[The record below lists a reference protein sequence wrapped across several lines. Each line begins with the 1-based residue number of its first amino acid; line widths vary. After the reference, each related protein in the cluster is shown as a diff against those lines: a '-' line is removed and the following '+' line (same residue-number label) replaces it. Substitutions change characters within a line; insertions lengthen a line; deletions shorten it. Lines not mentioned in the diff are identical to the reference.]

1 MGVNPPFNTP
11 ISGSYVPEDCL
22 FLLKPIH
29 PPHIPVAEKERLI
42 QSGQRHYSE
51 MITHES
57 PVSPVYGDLFSH
69 LTKRYKARLA
79 QDVLNLAERIRCSR
93 PEPVTLVSLARA
105 GTPIGA
111 LVQRALRRLA
121 VDSRHYSIS
130 IIRDRGIDERALA
143 YILHQA
149 QRPAEGVVFID
160 GWTAK
165 GVITQE
171 LKKSIA
177 AWNARHN
184 PQLDDTLHVIADLG
198 GVADVAATHDD
209 YVIPSGILGATV
221 SGLVSRSILNE
232 QILPGDFH
240 GCVVYEHLRSH
251 DRSQWFLETVD
262 ALLADCSPQPL
273 PDLCKATRRVRIF
286 DYLAKIQREYG
297 ITNVNYIKPG
307 VLEASRVMLRRVPGL
322 LLLRDQDNHDIT
334 HLQLLAEEKD
344 VAVHYDAD
352 MPFNATALIRVL
364 DNGAGRSQ

>member
-1 MGVNPPFNTP
+1 MNPPFNAP
-11 ISGSYVPEDCL
+11 ISGSYAPEDCL
-22 FLLKPIH
+22 FLLKPIE
-29 PPHIPVAEKERLI
+29 PPHVTVAEKEHLI

-51 MITHES
+51 MITHEG
-57 PVSPVYGDLFSH
+57 PVSPVYSDLFLH
-69 LTKRYKARLA
+69 LTNRYKARLA
-79 QDVLNLAERIRCSR
+79 QDVLNLAENIRRSR

-111 LVQRALRRLA
+111 LVQRALTRLS
-121 VDSRHYSIS
+121 VKSKHYSIS

-165 GVITQE
+165 GVITRE
-171 LKKSIA
+171 LKQSIA
-177 AWNARHN
+177 AWNAEQS
-184 PQLDDTLHVIADLG
+184 PQLNDSLYVIADLG

-209 YVIPSGILGATV
+209 YAIPSGILGATV

-240 GCVVYEHLRSH
+240 GCVVYEHLLAH
-251 DRSQWFLETVD
+251 DRSRWFLDTVD
-262 ALLADCSPQPL
+262 ALMADFSPQPL
-273 PDLCKATRRVRIF
+273 TVLDKAARRAQIH

-297 ITNVNYIKPG
+297 IAEVNYIKPG

-322 LLLRDQDNHDIT
+322 LLLRDQDNQDVT
-334 HLQLLAEEKD
+334 HLQLLAEEKG
-344 VAVHYDAD
+344 VVIRYDPE
-352 MPFNATALIRVL
+352 MPFNATALIRIL
-364 DNGAGRSQ
+364 NSGAARPQ